1 MPGKPLAQRSLLAAL
16 FAVSPVWAHE
26 GHGLAGAHWHAT
38 DTLGL
43 LLVGGVATL
52 LIWLLRGR

>member
-1 MPGKPLAQRSLLAAL
+1 MTRLLAAVPAL
-16 FAVSPVWAHE
+16 LLPGLTAAHD

-43 LLVGGVATL
+43 LASAAAVAVGL
-52 LIWLLRGR
+52 WWSGRDR

>member
-1 MPGKPLAQRSLLAAL
+1 MPGKSLALLPLLAAFL
-16 FAVSPVWAHE
+16 SSPAWSHE

-43 LLVGGVATL
+43 LLVGGIAAL
-52 LIWLLRGR
+52 LVWLLRGR